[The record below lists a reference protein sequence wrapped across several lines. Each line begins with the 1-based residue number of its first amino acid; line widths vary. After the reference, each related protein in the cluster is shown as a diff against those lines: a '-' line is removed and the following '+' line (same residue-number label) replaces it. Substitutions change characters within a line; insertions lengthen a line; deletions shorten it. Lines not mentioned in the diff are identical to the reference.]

1 MFLLCVTVLCAHHHI
16 FPGIISFWRQAW
28 SYDFLWPRKVMC
40 VLITM
45 YFQASQ
51 HLISLLPL
59 KVSMTNHMTLANRSG
74 GASYPGMEDK
84 SCYAIFQIISSCF
97 NNFGNKYL
105 NEDSGFLDS
114 RVSMMSEILSWV
126 CMCEENTFLLYS
138 STIFFS
144 PLPSLTYCLDR
155 YTLFSQR

>member
-1 MFLLCVTVLCAHHHI
+1 
-16 FPGIISFWRQAW
+16 
-28 SYDFLWPRKVMC
+28 MC

-51 HLISLLPL
+51 PLISLLPL
-59 KVSMTNHMTLANRSG
+59 KVSMTNHMPLANRSG

-114 RVSMMSEILSWV
+114 RVSMMSKILSWV